1 MERHI
6 EKFLRYL
13 EIERNASAHTLLNY
27 KLDLEGFRDFLKDIA
42 VEKVDYLFIR
52 KYLAHLKE
60 KHLAARTI
68 GRKLSSLRSF
78 FRFLVKDNYIQVNPT
93 DMISSPKQDKVLP
106 KFLTEDEVARLIEV
120 PDTSRAKGKDQRVVL
135 DARDRAILET
145 LYSTGMRISELVS
158 LTQETVDFIG
168 GTVRVMGKGKKERML
183 PIGDRALR
191 AIRQYME
198 GRAADSRWIFLNK
211 NKKHLGAR
219 GIRKMVDRH
228 IRAVSLKEHIS
239 PHTLRHTFATH
250 LLNRG
255 ADLRSVQELL
265 GHASLSTTQ
274 IYTHLT
280 TEKLKSV
287 YDKAHPRA

>member
-13 EIERNASAHTLLNY
+13 EIERNASEHTRINY
-27 KLDLEGFRDFLKDIA
+27 KLDLEDFRDFLKDIA

-60 KHLAARTI
+60 KHLTARTI
-68 GRKLSSLRSF
+68 GRKLSSLRSL
-78 FRFLVKDNYIQVNPT
+78 FRFLIKENYIQTNPT
-93 DMISSPKQDKVLP
+93 DAISSPKQEKVLP
-106 KFLTEDEVARLIEV
+106 KFLTEEDVTRLIEA
-120 PDTSRAKGKDQRVVL
+120 PDTSTTKGL
-135 DARDRAILET
+135 RDKAILET
-145 LYSTGMRISELVS
+145 FYSTGMRISELVG
-158 LTQETVDFIG
+158 LTHEMVDFIG

-183 PIGDRALR
+183 PIGDRALY
-191 AIRQYME
+191 AIRQYLK
-198 GRAADSRWIFLNK
+198 GRGVESRRIFLNK
-211 NKKHLGAR
+211 NKKPLGAR
-219 GIRKMVDRH
+219 GIRKMLDH
-228 IRAVSLKEHIS
+228 YIKAVSLREHIS

-265 GHASLSTTQ
+265 GHANLSTTQ